1 MKRTLPA
8 PWITLVFG
16 AAFALGL
23 LLVNILAAKPSA
35 PTAAAAASP
44 SATATSGSGS
54 VAPPASWPEQ
64 ASYKGPAKGGGATV
78 TVSVI
83 GSKAVGLVCRGSVAT
98 YLAGS
103 TSGGRMTMAGPGGSS
118 LSAGYTEG
126 KAAGNTTA
134 SGTRSTFSVSRLLTA
149 GVYNSLRNHRARC
162 EGADDQSGG
171 GGGGG
176 GGQAGGGDGGGG
188 GRGGGNGGG
197 NGGGG
202 GGGGGGN

>member
-1 MKRTLPA
+1 MKRTLPG
-8 PWITLVFG
+8 PLITLVFG

-23 LLVNILAAKPSA
+23 LLVNILAARPSA

-54 VAPPASWPEQ
+54 ASSSAPAPSWPEQ

-78 TVSVI
+78 TVSVR

-98 YLAGS
+98 WLAGS
-103 TSGGRMTMAGPGGSS
+103 TSGGRVTMTGAGGSS

-126 KAAGNTTA
+126 AAAGNTTA
-134 SGTRSTFSVSRLLTA
+134 GGTRYTFSAPRLLTA
-149 GVYNSLRNHRARC
+149 GVYNSLRDHRTHC

-171 GGGGG
+171 GQTG
-176 GGQAGGGDGGGG
+176 
-188 GRGGGNGGG
+188 
-197 NGGGG
+197 GGGG